1 MSPTQRSLKH
11 LKAQGYTCQ
20 IVEKWNPWAK
30 IRQDLFG
37 IVDIYCLKAGMPP
50 VGVQTT
56 SGSNHSARVEKA
68 LKNENLALWKA
79 SGNRFVVQSWAKRG
93 ARGQRKVWELREQEL

>member
-1 MSPTQRSLKH
+1 MQRSLKH

-37 IVDIYCLKAGMPP
+37 IIDLVAIKDGQK
-50 VGVQTT
+50 GVLGIQTT
-56 SGSNHSARVEKA
+56 SGANHSARVNKA
-68 LKNENLALWKA
+68 LVEPNLALWKA